1 MPKTNDMV
9 PDQTDMEKSNLGQYV
24 VQAKIAP
31 QTTST
36 DEIFSCVKALLF
48 SLVNNNSH
56 MLWMINKSRYRH

>member
-24 VQAKIAP
+24 VYAKIVP
-31 QTTST
+31 QTAST
-36 DEIFSCVKALLF
+36 DEIYSCVKALLF

-56 MLWMINKSRYRH
+56 MLWAINKSRNRH